1 MSEESNKSSIFLS
14 IVIVFLLVAMGVYG
28 FIYRDKLT
36 EFFQK
41 FQKKNEQVEK
51 HTIYNQNSLSEKDS
65 TEVIPQKNS
74 PSELDTTPKSLP
86 KEVDDSNQSKKE
98 IEEMVYGNVPGDDSS
113 PTPSSSKKNKKIREM
128 EFSKNLPDTTQKDAK
143 LSENKLGMEFVGT
156 KSKRSKLKSKSY
168 TSKKKRKYSKSKRTK
183 TRNSL
188 LGRVSKLERALGIK
202 SNSKEKL
209 EKRIE
214 RLEKTLKKQ

>member
-51 HTIYNQNSLSEKDS
+51 HTIYNNNSLSEKDS
-65 TEVIPQKNS
+65 TEVDPQKGS
-74 PSELDTTPKSLP
+74 PAEKDTASLSLP
-86 KEVDDSNQSKKE
+86 KEEETIQPKKE
-98 IEEMVYGNVPGDDSS
+98 IEEMVYGNVPGDDTPSTPS
-113 PTPSSSKKNKKIREM
+113 PTKKNKKLKEM
-128 EFSKNLPDTTQKDAK
+128 EYSKNLPDGANEAK
-143 LSENKLGMEFVGT
+143 LSDNKLGMEFVGMKT
-156 KSKRSKLKSKSY
+156 KRSKLKAKSQK
-168 TSKKKRKYSKSKRTK
+168 SNKKRKYSSSKRIK

-188 LGRVSKLERALGIK
+188 LVRVSKLERALGVK
-202 SNSKEKL
+202 SNPKEKL

-214 RLEKTLKKQ
+214 RLEMKLKKK

>member
-51 HTIYNQNSLSEKDS
+51 HTIYNNNSLTEKDS
-65 TEVIPQKNS
+65 TEVDPQKS
-74 PSELDTTPKSLP
+74 STAELDTTPKSP
-86 KEVDDSNQSKKE
+86 SKEDDSISSKKE
-98 IEEMVYGNVPGDDSS
+98 IEEMVYGNVPGDDT
-113 PTPSSSKKNKKIREM
+113 PTPMPSKKNKKLKEM
-128 EFSKNLPDTTQKDAK
+128 EFSKNIPESSKETK

-156 KSKRSKLKSKSY
+156 KTKRTKNKLKSKRSL
-168 TSKKKRKYSKSKRTK
+168 KKRKYSQFKKTKS
-183 TRNSL
+183 RNGL
-188 LGRVSKLERALGIK
+188 LGRVTKLERALGIK
-202 SNSKEKL
+202 SNPKEKL

-214 RLEKTLKKQ
+214 RLEMKLKKK